1 MIDINILYIYAQ
13 STLGRNKGRQAIN
26 KEVKVRFL
34 LCALVISRRDKGRGG
49 MRGAGRRESY
59 KTFFFFFL

>member
-13 STLGRNKGRQAIN
+13 STLGQNKGCQIII

-34 LCALVISRRDKGRGG
+34 LCALVISRRDKGRG
-49 MRGAGRRESY
+49 MRDEGERERERE
-59 KTFFFFFL
+59 L